1 MTMFKT
7 VKFAEK
13 IFTAE
18 IGTAGWDRHRCS
30 PSMRK

>member
-13 IFTAE
+13 IFTVE
-18 IGTAGWDRHRCS
+18 IETAGWDRHRCS
-30 PSMRK
+30 PAMKK